1 MTQALLIVFFVGFPA
16 LAVHGAKHSKLLEWL
31 SPVILCYGAGIA
43 LANFLPSVMTPENK
57 ALASSFTEGTV
68 LLAVPMLLFNTD
80 VMAWLRSAGSAVLSF
95 VLAVISVLVCT
106 CLAALLVGGKI
117 DRPWDVSGM
126 LVGVYTGGTPN
137 MTAIGK
143 ALEVPDELFL
153 LVNLVDVALS
163 GAILIF
169 YFSVAKHLL
178 ALFLPEYPGDKG
190 EETVDLDDA
199 SVVFSR
205 SQLLTFAK
213 LIAMSLGIAGAGVG
227 VSLLLTGQ
235 MSVAV
240 IILTVTTG
248 GLALSFIDKVRD
260 MPGSFELGE
269 YILLIFC
276 VAIGTLA
283 DVSMLAEAGG
293 PLMLYGAVALYGA
306 LLMHF
311 ILAGLFRIDVDTVMI
326 TSTAAIFGPAF
337 VGPIAGV
344 LGNRKIVTSG
354 LATGLVGYAI
364 GNYLGLA
371 VAALLKAML
380 T

>member
-1 MTQALLIVFFVGFPA
+1 MI
-16 LAVHGAKHSKLLEWL
+16 
-31 SPVILCYGAGIA
+31 
-43 LANFLPSVMTPENK
+43 
-57 ALASSFTEGTV
+57 
-68 LLAVPMLLFNTD
+68 
-80 VMAWLRSAGSAVLSF
+80 R
-95 VLAVISVLVCT
+95 
-106 CLAALLVGGKI
+106 
-117 DRPWDVSGM
+117 RP
-126 LVGVYTGGTPN
+126 
-137 MTAIGK
+137 
-143 ALEVPDELFL
+143 
-153 LVNLVDVALS
+153 
-163 GAILIF
+163 
-169 YFSVAKHLL
+169 
-178 ALFLPEYPGDKG
+178 
-190 EETVDLDDA
+190 
-199 SVVFSR
+199 
-205 SQLLTFAK
+205 
-213 LIAMSLGIAGAGVG
+213 
-227 VSLLLTGQ
+227 Q

-293 PLMLYGAVALYGA
+293 PLVLYGAVALYGA